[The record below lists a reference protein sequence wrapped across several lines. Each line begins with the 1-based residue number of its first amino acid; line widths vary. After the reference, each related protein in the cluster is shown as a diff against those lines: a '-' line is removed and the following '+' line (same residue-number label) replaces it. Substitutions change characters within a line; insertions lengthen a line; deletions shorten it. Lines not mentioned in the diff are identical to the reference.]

1 MQITMR
7 NRIAHLLM
15 KPLGERLLISQT
27 MLRYDHAVFL
37 DDLTPADVER
47 ELHVKLVPV
56 PNDGAALLEAMRG
69 C

>member
-1 MQITMR
+1 
-7 NRIAHLLM
+7 
-15 KPLGERLLISQT
+15 